1 LSPQLNHSSRHCPHC
16 PSLLKLLKAY
26 FKQRRLASTSS
37 PGNRVDPLHL
47 AGLVTIA
54 ILLFSTLVV
63 FVADHGDD
71 SEPAGLVLVCAV
83 YTPLLYFIAQRLSSL
98 SRALGDVV
106 HATVMLMGP
115 IAAYAVLR
123 LCNAFSIEHLSESA
137 GDFAWRE
144 KQEAPAH
151 ACMLLS
157 GLVGVAVALYYL
169 KVRRC
174 GLAAAVLVLLGDL
187 CLNNAMALFVS
198 GSALLGSMQ
207 EGIDA
212 GGNRLKA
219 WQPPGEVIGL
229 FPDVTHHMLLTTAV
243 AVFVTVVATLGENRK
258 WMGGSAAWLEAKP
271 FDPAACAHGAAA
283 LLLTTCVVVSFIA
296 SVERNV
302 NLVASDNA
310 LLVHQESTSA
320 GSEGGGA
327 AGAAGA
333 GGAAGAAGA
342 AGAGAAGQVVL
353 PVLIL
358 LCTPLAGLVG
368 VVLQRAVYN
377 AVAVVSFGFGSIHLF
392 LELQIHMK
400 SPTLMLV
407 LMGGTG
413 AAVVVAS
420 LRYDSGE
427 GEGWRRRGFRGTDTV
442 GDEGKCCVCVWYCVS
457 VNV

>member
-1 LSPQLNHSSRHCPHC
+1 M
-16 PSLLKLLKAY
+16 
-26 FKQRRLASTSS
+26 
-37 PGNRVDPLHL
+37 NRVDPLHL

-63 FVADHGDD
+63 FVADHGDS
-71 SEPAGLVLVCAV
+71 SEPAGLVFVCAV
-83 YTPLLYFIAQRLSSL
+83 YTPLLYLIAQRLSSL

-144 KQEAPAH
+144 KQEVPAH
-151 ACMLLS
+151 ACMLIS

-187 CLNNAMALFVS
+187 CLNNAMALFVG

-219 WQPPGEVIGL
+219 WQPPGEAVGL

-243 AVFVTVVATLGENRK
+243 AVFVTVIATLGENRK

-271 FDPAACAHGAAA
+271 FDPAACAHGAAG
-283 LLLTTCVVVSFIA
+283 LLLAACVVVSFIA

-302 NLVASDNA
+302 NLVAPDNA
-310 LLVHQESTSA
+310 LLIHQESTSA
-320 GSEGGGA
+320 GSENGGLAGRAGGA
-327 AGAAGA
+327 GGA

-342 AGAGAAGQVVL
+342 AGAGGAAGEAGAGATGQVVL

-400 SPTLMLV
+400 SPTLMLI

-420 LRYDSGE
+420 LRYDAGE
-427 GEGWRRRGFRGTDTV
+427 GWRRMAKDGEGWRRRVKARV
-442 GDEGKCCVCVWYCVS
+442 
-457 VNV
+457 